1 MGDEIPPQS
10 TAVPLISL
18 AIPFGVAEEFC
29 VETGPQQTLFSQS
42 VGEFNEEAP
51 FTFMNGPTCIDV
63 PLPPMPVVFLD
74 LDAAP
79 VGDLLPLPHIT
90 LLFSSVAP
98 INGFEVHYKFLPV
111 DLPASDII
119 VLDGNILQVWL

>member
-1 MGDEIPPQS
+1 M
-10 TAVPLISL
+10 
-18 AIPFGVAEEFC
+18 
-29 VETGPQQTLFSQS
+29 
-42 VGEFNEEAP
+42 NE
-51 FTFMNGPTCIDV
+51 PTCNDV
-63 PLPPMPVVFLD
+63 PLPPKPEIILD
-74 LDAAP
+74 HDAAP
-79 VGDLLPLPHIT
+79 VGDLLPLPHFT